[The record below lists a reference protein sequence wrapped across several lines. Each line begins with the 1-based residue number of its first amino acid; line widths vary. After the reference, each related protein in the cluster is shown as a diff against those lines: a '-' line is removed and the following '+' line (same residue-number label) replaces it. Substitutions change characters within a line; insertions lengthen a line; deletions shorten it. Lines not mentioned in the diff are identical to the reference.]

1 MGTRERVPFCE
12 LAGNLNETNSDVM
25 LVTTGKWWLYC
36 FLDGFSDCS
45 PLAEDVELVEQMS
58 ALGLPLSFQTNKER
72 SGMSGG
78 KRKGM
83 KKKQLHDHEGSVDSP
98 LDLIE
103 MSEVEAE
110 STTVLHDEKSELPY
124 CCIAVDIS
132 KTPCLTGEEEDLAYL
147 NARSTC
153 AAVEERLCDGVSGIM
168 SNCSLD
174 CVSEHSIV
182 ILRDDIKTAS
192 PCNSAAETSP
202 GIIIVNDDI
211 HHHKKEHDGGSMEF
225 ACVEGSLLVDGDSGG
240 KKFFSDNFIG
250 QPQGPDVVV
259 YSQSSEVIDHD
270 GNDNQYN
277 GAFGDWTS
285 YWDSFYMR
293 YYFYNIKTQEST
305 WDPPLGMENLVYHEV
320 DKKSREMI
328 GEIAEMNFHPAVSL
342 HHVKPLDYCGLQ
354 CDSYYSLGES
364 KNGDKS
370 LDQRPCEASEGFEL
384 ADDNFLMTTP
394 ALNAGSEQLNEAQR
408 INRRGSKDLQQTY
421 VYSSEE
427 PDCCEGLGNSENI
440 TCCEGIQLM
449 YHDEDAFQPS
459 DATSFSD
466 ALIRALSEGNCDGC
480 ILLGTM
486 GPATDK
492 FETEHNFGIRKMGK
506 KAKKRTRLNRNLSCD
521 TRELPFQGI
530 FKEFSPLIS
539 KYWCQRYLLFSRFDE
554 GIKMDEEGWFSVT
567 PESIAKHHA
576 LRCGAGIIVDCF
588 TGVGGNA
595 IQFAQR
601 TADLVQTRVAGVS
614 SVTGDG
620 RRASPLTGRRPARF
634 AGGWVL
640 GSEVSSAKEAAMPIG
655 ALLKPNTEEE
665 LQNMRSKHVVAID
678 IDPNKIDY
686 AQHNATIYGVE
697 DRIDFIRGDSFLLAP
712 KLKADTVFLSPPW
725 GGPDYVKVTTYD
737 INTMLK
743 PHDGHKL
750 FDVARGIASKVVMF
764 LPRNVDLNQ
773 LAELS
778 LSANPPW
785 LLEVEKNYL
794 NGRLKA
800 VTAYFTDTSV

>member
-1 MGTRERVPFCE
+1 
-12 LAGNLNETNSDVM
+12 
-25 LVTTGKWWLYC
+25 
-36 FLDGFSDCS
+36 
-45 PLAEDVELVEQMS
+45 
-58 ALGLPLSFQTNKER
+58 
-72 SGMSGG
+72 MSGG

-110 STTVLHDEKSELPY
+110 STTVLHDEKNELPY
-124 CCIAVDIS
+124 CSIAVDIS

-147 NARSTC
+147 SARSTC
-153 AAVEERLCDGVSGIM
+153 AAVEEQLCDGVSGIM
-168 SNCSLD
+168 SNYSLD
-174 CVSEHSIV
+174 CVSEHSSV
-182 ILRDDIKTAS
+182 ILRDDMKTAS

-211 HHHKKEHDGGSMEF
+211 HHHKKEHDGGSTEF

-240 KKFFSDNFIG
+240 KKFFSDSFIG
-250 QPQGPDVVV
+250 QPQGPDVIA

-320 DKKSREMI
+320 DKKSGEMI

-354 CDSYYSLGES
+354 CDSYSLGES

-370 LDQRPCEASEGFEL
+370 LDQPPCEASEGFEL

-440 TCCEGIQLM
+440 TCCEGIQLK

-480 ILLGTM
+480 ILLETM
-486 GPATDK
+486 DPATDK

-521 TRELPFQGI
+521 TGELPFQGI
-530 FKEFSPLIS
+530 FEEFSPLIS

-595 IQFAQR
+595 IQFAQ
-601 TADLVQTRVAGVS
+601 
-614 SVTGDG
+614 
-620 RRASPLTGRRPARF
+620 
-634 AGGWVL
+634 
-640 GSEVSSAKEAAMPIG
+640 
-655 ALLKPNTEEE
+655 
-665 LQNMRSKHVVAID
+665 RSKHVVAID